1 MLAMSSTSSSSHYQP
16 TNPFLATNLGGGSS
30 SSPWPLLLEDPF
42 LVTTNYHHQHS
53 LLDTHFVN
61 SPPPPL
67 PFIDLPPESFA
78 GEDEQVVKKDS
89 SSSGGGT
96 VITTMKKLNHNASE
110 RHRRKKINTLY
121 SSLRS
126 MLPPTDHHPTK
137 KLSIPNTV
145 SRVLKY
151 IPELQQQVEALERKK
166 KELLSAISNDKQL
179 DNNKQDGHVDQSPN
193 IILGDHHHRK
203 NLDTTKKSFTSSSS
217 SSLMSS
223 SSTVS
228 TSWLGEQEV
237 MVQIS
242 IAQNDN
248 KSNVVPHRTF
258 PVSEVLL
265 HLKETGLVLV
275 NSSSFESC
283 RGRVFY
289 NLHLQVEGT
298 RRGVLVGL
306 DSEALSE
313 KLLNLYEQATARSS

>member
-1 MLAMSSTSSSSHYQP
+1 M
-16 TNPFLATNLGGGSS
+16 
-30 SSPWPLLLEDPF
+30 
-42 LVTTNYHHQHS
+42 
-53 LLDTHFVN
+53 
-61 SPPPPL
+61 
-67 PFIDLPPESFA
+67 
-78 GEDEQVVKKDS
+78 
-89 SSSGGGT
+89 
-96 VITTMKKLNHNASE
+96 
-110 RHRRKKINTLY
+110 
-121 SSLRS
+121 
-126 MLPPTDHHPTK
+126 
-137 KLSIPNTV
+137 SIPNTV

-166 KELLSAISNDKQL
+166 KELLSAVSNDKQL

-193 IILGDHHHRK
+193 NVLDDHHHRT
-203 NLDTTKKSFTSSSS
+203 NLDTTKKSFASSSSS
-217 SSLMSS
+217 SSLVSSS

-248 KSNVVPHRTF
+248 NSNVVPNRTF

-265 HLKETGLVLV
+265 HLEETGLVLV

-283 RGRVFY
+283 RGRIFY

-298 RRGVLVGL
+298 RGVIVGL

-313 KLLNLYEQATARSS
+313 KLLNLYEQAMARSS